1 MTTLILKK
9 NLPGLTIALSLIAA
23 PCSFAASWPQQ
34 PIRLVVP
41 FPAGGNIDATARIIA
56 KGLGEQM
63 KATFVVENKAGAA
76 GLVGAQSVKRANP
89 DGYTALLASTGSL
102 AAMRALDPNVPL
114 DPVKDFVSAGPISVA
129 PMLLI
134 VNKDLPA
141 KTLPAFLEYAR
152 SKPGQLTMG
161 SAGTDT
167 SNHLAGEMF
176 QNLSNTK
183 FLHVPY
189 KGSGPAMTDLIGG
202 QIDLMFDQMASSL
215 PQVKSG
221 KVRALAVTTNEKSA
235 LMPEVPTITSAGLKD
250 YEASTTTGILF
261 PADTPK
267 QVTKQVNDALRVV
280 LQNQAVRTQLQQLG
294 TEARPGTP
302 DDFQRILHSETDK
315 WTGVVKAAGITKNA
329 HQ

>member
-1 MTTLILKK
+1 MTNVKLKK
-9 NLPGLTIALSLIAA
+9 SLLGLTTGLSLIAA

-63 KATFVVENKAGAA
+63 KATVVVENKAGAA
-76 GLVGAQSVKRANP
+76 GLVGAQSVMRARP

-114 DPVKDFVSAGPISVA
+114 DPAKDFVSAGPVSIA

-141 KTLPAFLEYAR
+141 QTLPEFLKYAR
-152 SKPGQLTMG
+152 GKQGELTMG
-161 SAGTDT
+161 SAGAGT

-176 QNLSNTK
+176 QALSKTK

-221 KVRALAVTTNEKSA
+221 KVRALAVTTSEQSA
-235 LMPEVPTITSAGLKD
+235 LVPELPTIASAGLKD

-261 PADTPK
+261 PAGTSP
-267 QVTKQVNDALRVV
+267 QITKQVNVALQAA
-280 LQNQAVRTQLQQLG
+280 LQNHAIRTQLQQLG

-302 DDFQRILHSETDK
+302 DDFQHVLQSETDK
-315 WTGVVKAAGITKNA
+315 WTGVVKAAGITKNT
-329 HQ
+329 QQ

>member
-1 MTTLILKK
+1 MTILNLK
-9 NLPGLTIALSLIAA
+9 NSLLAVTAGASLVAA
-23 PCSFAASWPQQ
+23 SCSLAASWPQQ

-114 DPVKDFVSAGPISVA
+114 DPVKDFVSAGPISIA

-152 SKPGQLTMG
+152 SNPGKLTMG
-161 SAGTDT
+161 SAGTGT

-176 QNLSNTK
+176 QNLSHTK

-221 KVRALAVTTNEKSA
+221 KVRALAVTTDKQSA
-235 LMPEVPTITSAGLKD
+235 LMPDLPTIASEGLKD

-261 PADTPK
+261 PAGTPA
-267 QVTKQVNDALRVV
+267 QVTKQMNDALQTV
-280 LQNQAVRTQLQQLG
+280 LQNADIRTQLQQLG

-302 DDFQRILHSETDK
+302 EDFQHILKSETDK
-315 WTGVVKAAGITKNA
+315 WSGVVKAAGITKNA

>member
-1 MTTLILKK
+1 MTTLKLKK
-9 NLPGLTIALSLIAA
+9 SLQGLITGLALIAA

-76 GLVGAQSVKRANP
+76 GLVGAQSVMRANP

-114 DPVKDFVSAGPISVA
+114 NPVKDFVSAGPISVA

-161 SAGTDT
+161 SAGTGT

-176 QNLSNTK
+176 QSLSKTK

-221 KVRALAVTTNEKSA
+221 KVRALAVTTSEQSA
-235 LMPEVPTITSAGLKD
+235 LMPELPTVASAGLKD

-261 PADTPK
+261 PAGTSP
-267 QVTKQVNDALRVV
+267 QITKQVNDALQTI
-280 LQNQAVRTQLQQLG
+280 LQSQAIRTQLQQLG

-302 DDFQRILHSETDK
+302 DDFQRVLQSETDK
-315 WTGVVKAAGITKNA
+315 WSGVVKAAGITKNA
-329 HQ
+329 QQ

>member
-1 MTTLILKK
+1 MTTLKLKK
-9 NLPGLTIALSLIAA
+9 NLLGLATGLSLIAA

-56 KGLGEQM
+56 KGLAEQM
-63 KATFVVENKAGAA
+63 KATVVVENKAGAA
-76 GLVGAQSVKRANP
+76 GLVGAQSVMRAKP

-102 AAMRALDPNVPL
+102 AAMRALDPKVPL
-114 DPVKDFVSAGPISVA
+114 DPAKDFVSAGPISIA

-141 KTLPAFLEYAR
+141 RTLPEFLKYAHSR
-152 SKPGQLTMG
+152 PGELTMG
-161 SAGTDT
+161 SAGTGT

-176 QNLSNTK
+176 QNLSKTK

-202 QIDLMFDQMASSL
+202 QIDLIFDQMASSL
-215 PQVKSG
+215 PQVKAG
-221 KVRALAVTTNEKSA
+221 KVRALAVTTNEKSE
-235 LMPEVPTITSAGLKD
+235 LMPELPTIASAGLKD

-261 PADTPK
+261 PAGTAPN
-267 QVTKQVNDALRVV
+267 VTKQVNDALRTI
-280 LQNQAVRTQLQQLG
+280 LQNQSIRTQLQQLG
-294 TEARPGTP
+294 TEARPGTQ
-302 DDFQRILHSETDK
+302 DDFQHILQNETDK
-315 WTGVVKAAGITKNA
+315 WTGIVNAAGITTNA
-329 HQ
+329 HP

>member
-1 MTTLILKK
+1 MTTLKLKK
-9 NLPGLTIALSLIAA
+9 NMLGLITGLSLIAA

-63 KATFVVENKAGAA
+63 KATVVVENKAGAA
-76 GLVGAQSVKRANP
+76 GLVGAQSVMRAKP

-114 DPVKDFVSAGPISVA
+114 DPAKDFVSAGPIAIA

-134 VNKDLPA
+134 VNKDFPA
-141 KTLPAFLEYAR
+141 RTLPEFLKYAH
-152 SKPGQLTMG
+152 SKSGELTMG
-161 SAGTDT
+161 SAGTGT

-176 QNLSNTK
+176 QNLSQTK

-235 LMPEVPTITSAGLKD
+235 LMPELPTIASAGLKD

-261 PADTPK
+261 PAGTPAS
-267 QVTKQVNDALRVV
+267 VTKQVNDALRNI
-280 LQNQAVRTQLQQLG
+280 LQNPSVRTQLEQLG
-294 TEARPGTP
+294 TEARPGTSE
-302 DDFQRILHSETDK
+302 DFQHILQNETDK

-329 HQ
+329 QP

>member
-1 MTTLILKK
+1 MTNVKLKNK
-9 NLPGLTIALSLIAA
+9 LLGLASGLLLVAA

-56 KGLGEQM
+56 KGLAEQM
-63 KATFVVENKAGAA
+63 KATVVVENKAGAA
-76 GLVGAQSVKRANP
+76 GLVGAQSVMRANP

-102 AAMRALDPNVPL
+102 AAMRALDPNVAL
-114 DPVKDFVSAGPISVA
+114 DPAKDFVSAGPISIA

-134 VNKDLPA
+134 VNKDLPV
-141 KTLPAFLEYAR
+141 KNLTEFLEYAR
-152 SKPGQLTMG
+152 SKPGELSMG
-161 SAGTDT
+161 SAGTGT

-176 QNLSNTK
+176 QNLSKTK

-221 KVRALAVTTNEKSA
+221 KVRALAVTTSEKSA
-235 LMPEVPTITSAGLKD
+235 LVPELPSIASTGLKD

-261 PADTPK
+261 PAGTPT
-267 QVTKQVNDALRVV
+267 QVTKQVNGALQAV
-280 LQNQAVRTQLQQLG
+280 LQNQTIRTQLEQLG

-302 DDFQRILHSETDK
+302 DDFQRILQSETDK
-315 WTGVVKAAGITKNA
+315 WTGVVKAASITKSA
-329 HQ
+329 Q

>member
-1 MTTLILKK
+1 MTTLKLKK
-9 NLPGLTIALSLIAA
+9 NLLGLATGLSLIAA
-23 PCSFAASWPQQ
+23 PYSFAASWPQQ

-41 FPAGGNIDATARIIA
+41 FPAGGNIDATGRIIA

-63 KATFVVENKAGAA
+63 KATVVVENKAGAA
-76 GLVGAQSVKRANP
+76 GLVGAQSVMRAKP

-114 DPVKDFVSAGPISVA
+114 DPAKDFVSAGPIAIA

-134 VNKDLPA
+134 VNNDLPA
-141 KTLPAFLEYAR
+141 RTLPEFLKYAH
-152 SKPGQLTMG
+152 SKSGELTMG
-161 SAGTDT
+161 SAGTGT

-176 QNLSNTK
+176 QNLSQTK

-235 LMPEVPTITSAGLKD
+235 LMPELPTIASAGLKD

-261 PADTPK
+261 PAGTPAS
-267 QVTKQVNDALRVV
+267 VTKHVNDALRTI
-280 LQNQAVRTQLQQLG
+280 LQNPSVRTQLEQLG
-294 TEARPGTP
+294 TEAKPGTP
-302 DDFQRILHSETDK
+302 EDFQHILQNETDK

-329 HQ
+329 QQ

>member
-114 DPVKDFVSAGPISVA
+114 DPVKDFVSAGPISIA

-134 VNKDLPA
+134 VNKDLPV

-161 SAGTDT
+161 SAGTGT

-235 LMPEVPTITSAGLKD
+235 LMPELPTIASAGLKD

-302 DDFQRILHSETDK
+302 DDFQRILQSETDK